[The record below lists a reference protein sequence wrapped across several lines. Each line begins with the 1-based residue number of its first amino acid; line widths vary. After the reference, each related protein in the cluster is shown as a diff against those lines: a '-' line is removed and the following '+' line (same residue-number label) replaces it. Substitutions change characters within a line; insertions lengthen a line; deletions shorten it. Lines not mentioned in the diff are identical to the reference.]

1 MPKKVFIIHG
11 WGGNP
16 EEGWFPWLKKE
27 LEKKG
32 FHVEVPAMPDTDNP
46 KIESW
51 VSFLKKTIKN
61 PGKDTYL
68 IGHSIGCQAIL
79 RYLQGINSKIG
90 GVVFVAGWFSLKGL
104 ETDGEWAIAKPWIET
119 PIDFVKTK
127 KALIKCSAIFSDNDP
142 FVPFDNSVIFK
153 EKLGAK
159 IIIEKQKG
167 HFSGSDNIAKL
178 PSVLK
183 ELLEMAK

>member
-1 MPKKVFIIHG
+1 MA
-11 WGGNP
+11 
-16 EEGWFPWLKKE
+16 EKE

-127 KALIKCSAIFSDNDP
+127 KL
-142 FVPFDNSVIFK
+142 
-153 EKLGAK
+153 
-159 IIIEKQKG
+159 
-167 HFSGSDNIAKL
+167 
-178 PSVLK
+178 
-183 ELLEMAK
+183 

>member
-1 MPKKVFIIHG
+1 MPKTVFIIHG

-27 LEKKG
+27 LEKKE
-32 FHVEVPAMPDTDNP
+32 FHVEVPLMPETDNP
-46 KIESW
+46 KIDTW
-51 VSFLKKTIKN
+51 VSFLRNTIKN
-61 PGKDTYL
+61 PGKETYL

-79 RYLQGINSKIG
+79 RYLQEINVKIG
-90 GVVFVAGWFSLKGL
+90 GAVFVAGWLTLKGL
-104 ETDGEWAIAKPWIET
+104 ETDEEWEIAKPWIET
-119 PIDFVKTK
+119 PIDFG
-127 KALIKCSAIFSDNDP
+127 KAKNTMAKCAAIFSDNDP

-167 HFSGSDNIAKL
+167 HFSGSDNVKKL
-178 PSVLK
+178 PSALK
-183 ELLEMAK
+183 ELLEMAD